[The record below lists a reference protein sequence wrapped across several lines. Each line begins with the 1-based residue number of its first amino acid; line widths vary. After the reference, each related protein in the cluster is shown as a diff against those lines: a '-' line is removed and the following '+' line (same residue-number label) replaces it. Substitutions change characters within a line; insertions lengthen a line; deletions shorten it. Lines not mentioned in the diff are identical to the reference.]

1 MHLYLNTVILESRV
15 AVFQKRSKIWILT
28 TCQEMLLGDKWSHK
42 CQLRH
47 YLNVAT
53 PVIASNNVSAMSFGL
68 NVDLCNMFIV
78 F

>member
-15 AVFQKRSKIWILT
+15 AVFQKRSQIWILT

-42 CQLRH
+42 CQLQH
-47 YLNVAT
+47 YLNVPT